1 MKKEGDVEM
10 DKQAP
15 LTDNAEPSTPRWA
28 RKPFVSGH
36 GRAMVAI
43 GFLALSIVVS
53 LLTITIVHDYFFI
66 GVSPITIGGGELP
79 SLVPPRL
86 PKPSS
91 NRGRG
96 SESLTWIGG
105 SLVVRAPRPVL
116 EAFEGSH

>member
-1 MKKEGDVEM
+1 MSWRLPWPDAGVMKKEGDVEM

-53 LLTITIVHDYFFI
+53 LLTLTIVHAYLFI
-66 GVSPITIGGGELP
+66 GVSHITIGASLWRAAVGDGGIR
-79 SLVPPRL
+79 S
-86 PKPSS
+86 
-91 NRGRG
+91 
-96 SESLTWIGG
+96 
-105 SLVVRAPRPVL
+105 
-116 EAFEGSH
+116 